1 MQNVASEDSGRVW
14 RPHPAQTATIFYSA
28 LKKIPHSRAECCHGG
43 FRADWSPF
51 SRAGG
56 YIFLFR
62 AEKDTPFPRRTSS
75 PSIPGGLGTVFPRRL
90 LQFPIPRRKRYSI
103 PAQNITLKAS
113 ARKMQRNSAQNVQSA
128 VPWAALARFSR
139 LYSFVSRQVL
149 VSLQIQ
155 FLSYVKTD
163 VFGSCS
169 GQFYLCRQG
178 FQI

>member
-1 MQNVASEDSGRVW
+1 LKRHLPTQEF
-14 RPHPAQTATIFYSA
+14 PLEIPAFYFAQAATIFLSA
-28 LKKIPHSRAECCHGG
+28 PEMIPHSRAELGVRRFQAGLEDDSRAERCHGG
-43 FRADWSPF
+43 FRAENAVK

-56 YIFLFR
+56 NISLFR
-62 AEKDTPFPRRTSS
+62 ADSVANSRAEWCHGGFCAEKAANFRAKCSKRSFRA
-75 PSIPGGLGTVFPRRL
+75 GLKL
-90 LQFPIPRRKRYSI
+90 
-103 PAQNITLKAS
+103 
-113 ARKMQRNSAQNVQSA
+113 
-128 VPWAALARFSR
+128 FSR

-169 GQFYLCRQG
+169 GQLYLCRQG